1 MFRNLLNL
9 FKSSSDVNVG
19 DLVSVT
25 YRDGTQSKYQ
35 GIVEENS
42 PNSIL
47 VATQF
52 GYRRFKKEKIEQIKI
67 GG

>member
-9 FKSSSDVNVG
+9 FKSSSDVRVG
-19 DLVSVT
+19 DFVSVT

-35 GIVEENS
+35 GVIEENT

-52 GYRRFKKEKIEQIKI
+52 GYRRFKKEKIDKIKI